1 MQSFHSGMKLY
12 INNRRKS
19 DMSTQRE
26 YTLKQQ
32 VKEYIIREI
41 RKYLE
46 ASENEN
52 MTHKCL
58 MKCKENIDTSL

>member
-1 MQSFHSGMKLY
+1 MK
-12 INNRRKS
+12 
-19 DMSTQRE
+19 E

-41 RKYLE
+41 RKYIK

-58 MKCKENIDTSL
+58 MECTENNDRGL